1 MNRFRLV
8 LCLTLLVS
16 SLGAAQT
23 NEEEEGEGEWSPYTP
38 TQPAPSLPPPLVPAD
53 PPVAPAP
60 PDAPE
65 APEPPAPSRPR
76 GELIPRELRP
86 DVPGQGG
93 AALRL
98 VAGPFAGIIGSA
110 GGAMAGAIVS
120 GFVLL
125 PFCVRALREL
135 EENRGCLVGISA
147 LASLGATMGATGIV
161 YLTGEVFGGQGRFL
175 PTLLGGLVGTSLGAV
190 SGTVSE
196 NTLVLILGLGIGPII
211 GSIVGYEVSHSLEPS
226 VVPIISA
233 TPRGGFLGGLA
244 VRF

>member
-16 SLGAAQT
+16 SLGSAQT
-23 NEEEEGEGEWSPYTP
+23 EEEEWSPYTP
-38 TQPAPSLPPPLVPAD
+38 TQPAPALPPPLVPAD

-60 PDAPE
+60 PAEPE
-65 APEPPAPSRPR
+65 SSGSAEPSEPQ
-76 GELIPRELRP
+76 GEIIPRELRP
-86 DVPGQGG
+86 KGPRTEST
-93 AALRL
+93 ALRL
-98 VAGPFAGIIGSA
+98 VGGPFAGIIGSF

-125 PFCVRALREL
+125 PFCVRHLNEL
-135 EENRGCLVGISA
+135 DSHRGCLIAFSSFGA
-147 LASLGATMGATGIV
+147 LGATLGATGTV
-161 YLTGEVFGGQGRFL
+161 YLVGEMFGGRGRFL
-175 PTLLGGLVGTSLGAV
+175 PTLLGGLVGTTLGAV
-190 SGTVSE
+190 SGTVSQ
-196 NTLVLILGLGIGPII
+196 NTLVLVLGLGIGPII
-211 GSIVGYEVSHSLEPS
+211 GAVVGYEVSHSLEPS